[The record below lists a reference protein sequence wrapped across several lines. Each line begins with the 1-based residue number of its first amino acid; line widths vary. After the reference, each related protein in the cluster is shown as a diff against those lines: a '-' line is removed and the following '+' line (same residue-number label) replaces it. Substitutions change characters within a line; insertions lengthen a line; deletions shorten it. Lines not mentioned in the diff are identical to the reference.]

1 MVLPTPS
8 DITDAAVR
16 AAAHNLTVE
25 RGMARV
31 MAQQS
36 GPGTAPPAPKSAPVV
51 AIPTTP
57 AAPALAAPPPKGW
70 DARRP
75 SSMAAL
81 DAARREREAKKG
93 RS

>member
-1 MVLPTPS
+1 MALPTLS

-16 AAAHNLTVE
+16 AGAHSLTVE

-36 GPGTAPPAPKSAPVV
+36 GPGTATPAPKPAPAYV
-51 AIPTTP
+51 APTP
-57 AAPALAAPPPKGW
+57 APPAPPKGW
-70 DARRP
+70 DANKP

-81 DAARREREAKKG
+81 DAARREREAKGG